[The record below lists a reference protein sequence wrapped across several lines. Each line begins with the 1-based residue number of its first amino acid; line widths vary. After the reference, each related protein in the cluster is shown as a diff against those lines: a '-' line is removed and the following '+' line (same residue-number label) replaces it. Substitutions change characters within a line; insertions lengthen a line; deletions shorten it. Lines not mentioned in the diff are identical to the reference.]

1 MILRPDIGALKYCV
15 SNWGCKIRC
24 ALVLALFLAAALP
37 LAAQET
43 FDGRTISSVSIR
55 IDGGDDPSLR
65 DDLQSLVSGL
75 VGTQYS
81 APAIRDTV
89 EALYRRRPIDHVQ
102 ALASIGAA
110 GGVEL
115 IFSVKPKAR
124 AGRVTVVVEPH
135 IGDQITEQEI
145 LFKLNLLRP
154 GTAVTEQLLQSNA
167 TQILEYLRD
176 RGYYRADAAYSR
188 NPSRQLSDEEIE
200 FRVKPGTQSRIE
212 VFTVD
217 IEGYGKPFPARLFK
231 LTKGEAFS
239 RQKLSADVERLR
251 DHLKK
256 DGFLAPRLNDPRIVY
271 DPDTDQISATVSG
284 RVGPSVNI
292 EIETDKVRE
301 VSGSEERLLPVS
313 REGTLDYAAIIEG
326 ERRLENYY
334 QERGYF
340 FVDVVPVCSVD
351 PPLADADGVAVP
363 NESEFLCSF
372 LGSEDLLGRTVSVRY
387 KTDLGRRLTLDRIQ
401 IRGTTVITIEDVRG
415 VLGSQEANFL
425 GFLPLF
431 GYGRGFTSTA
441 LLEDD
446 AATLSSLMFELG
458 YREAQVRVLQGVSP
472 DGDSL
477 IITFQIEE
485 GPATLVDSFEIVG
498 NTVFSDDELR
508 SELPEMVGKS
518 LSRARNRNSVQK
530 ITEYYASRGYFDVR
544 VTSSLQE
551 DLDDAATDDKE
562 VKVIFRVENEGKQ
575 VRIGRVF
582 VTGNE
587 RTRPRAIIDSLTFKQ
602 GELLRSSDIY
612 SSEQNLYSTDAFERV
627 EVTPRPAGEVDAATR
642 VSDVVIDVVEQKPRV
657 LAYGGGFSTDVGLS
671 GFFDLRHSNLFG
683 RLWQGGA
690 RLRVSQRQ
698 QLAQFDFT
706 NPRFL
711 LDGEKR
717 FAPLTFT
724 ALYQRDTTVTRFF
737 RSAFDK
743 GTFGIVQRLDEDG
756 NPIDEFGNRTG
767 SPTINRLAFF
777 AETNR
782 TISLKSRS
790 IFFLRYRFE
799 DVRLFNISSLLV
811 KDLLIPDR
819 KTRISGFGATYVRD
833 TRRNCVIKY
842 TILEIIAKGDPTEP
856 CRYNAGDPTNGFY
869 ITADYNV
876 SLPQLGANI
885 GFNKFQAGVNYFY
898 TIRAAKNTT
907 LAARG
912 LLGVANVFSNANRFT
927 DPQFTALN
935 GLLPI
940 SERFFAGG
948 ANTLRGFDFEEA
960 GPRVVIIPQGIF
972 RNSNGE
978 PVTLD
983 PFTIPFG
990 GNALAVFNLE
1000 ARIPISTTVRAVP
1013 FYDGGNV
1020 FRRPSDIF
1028 RRPDVPP
1035 GDIVRTNQRA
1045 VWTHSVGLGLR
1056 LKTPVG
1062 GEFGVDYGY
1071 LLNPPRFLI
1080 PQAVPPP
1087 ANFIL
1092 KKSQIHFRFSQ
1103 AF

>member
-1 MILRPDIGALKYCV
+1 MRGL
-15 SNWGCKIRC
+15 RC
-24 ALVLALFLAAALP
+24 AVVLAFFFAAVLP
-37 LAAQET
+37 LAAQESL
-43 FDGRTISSVSIR
+43 DGRTVSSVTIR

-65 DDLQSLVSGL
+65 DDLQSVVSGL

-81 APAIRDTV
+81 APAIRESV
-89 EALYRRRPIDHVQ
+89 EALYRRRPIDHVR
-102 ALASIGAA
+102 ALASIDTGGGAE
-110 GGVEL
+110 V
-115 IFSVKPKAR
+115 IFVVKPKAR
-124 AGRVTVVVEPH
+124 AGRVTVSVEPH
-135 IGDQITEQEI
+135 VGDQVTEQEI

-176 RGYYRADAAYSR
+176 RGFYRSDVKYAR
-188 NPSRQLSDEEIE
+188 NPARQLSDEDIE

-212 VFTVD
+212 AFTVD
-217 IEGYGKPFPARLFK
+217 IEGYEKQFPARLLK

-271 DPDTDQISATVSG
+271 DPDTDLISVTVSG
-284 RVGPSVNI
+284 KVGPSVNI

-301 VSGSEERLLPVS
+301 ASGSEERLLPVS

-372 LGSEDLLGRTVSVRY
+372 LGSEDLLGRKVAVRY
-387 KTDLGRRLTLDRIQ
+387 RTDLGRRLTLDRIQ
-401 IRGTTVITIEDVRG
+401 IRGTKVITIDDVRG

-431 GYGRGFTSTA
+431 GYGRGFTSTV

-477 IITFQIEE
+477 IITFQIED
-485 GPATLVDSFEIVG
+485 GPATVVDSFEIVG
-498 NTVFSDDELR
+498 NTVFSDDELK
-508 SELPEMVGKS
+508 SELPEIVGKN

-551 DLDDAATDDKE
+551 DMDDAATDEKE

-575 VRIGRVF
+575 VRIGRVY

-587 RTRPRAIIDSLTFKQ
+587 RTRSKAIIDSLTFKE

-627 EVTPRPAGEVDAATR
+627 EVTPRPAGEVDATSR
-642 VSDVVIDVVEQKPRV
+642 VSDVVVDVAEQKPRV

-698 QLAQFDFT
+698 QLAQVDFT

-711 LDGEKR
+711 LDGKKR

-743 GTFGIVQRLDEDG
+743 GTFGIVQRLDEEG

-790 IFFLRYRFE
+790 ILFLRYRFE

-856 CRYNAGDPTNGFY
+856 CRYNASDPTNGFY

-876 SLPQLGANI
+876 SLPELGANI

-990 GNALAVFNLE
+990 GNALVVMNLE
-1000 ARIPISTTVRAVP
+1000 ARIQVSNSVRAVP

-1020 FRRPSDIF
+1020 FRQPSDIF
-1028 RRPDVPP
+1028 RRPEVPP

>member
-1 MILRPDIGALKYCV
+1 MA
-15 SNWGCKIRC
+15 
-24 ALVLALFLAAALP
+24 FFFAAILP

-43 FDGRTISSVSIR
+43 FDGRTISTVTIR

-65 DDLQSLVSGL
+65 DDLQSVLSGL
-75 VGTQYS
+75 AGTQCS
-81 APAIRDTV
+81 ASAIRDSV
-89 EALYRRRPIDHVQ
+89 EALYRRRPIDHVR
-102 ALASIGAA
+102 ALASLDPG
-110 GGVEL
+110 GGVEV
-115 IFSVKPKAR
+115 IFVVKPKAR
-124 AGRVTVVVEPH
+124 AGRVTVSVEPH
-135 IGDQITEQEI
+135 FGDQVTEQEI

-176 RGYYRADAAYSR
+176 RGYYRSDVAYSR
-188 NPSRQLSDEEIE
+188 NPSRQLSDEDIE
-200 FRVKPGTQSRIE
+200 FRVKPGTQSRVE
-212 VFTVD
+212 AFAVD
-217 IEGYGKPFPARLFK
+217 IEGYDKPFPVRLLK

-256 DGFLAPRLNDPRIVY
+256 EGFLAPRLNDPRIVY
-271 DPDTDQISATVSG
+271 DPDTDLISVTLSG

-301 VSGSEERLLPVS
+301 ASGSEERLLPVS

-372 LGSEDLLGRTVSVRY
+372 LGSEDLLGRKVTVRY
-387 KTDLGRRLTLDRIQ
+387 RTDLGRRLTLDRIQ
-401 IRGTTVITIEDVRG
+401 MRGTDVITIDDVRG

-431 GYGRGFTSTA
+431 GYGRGFTSTV

-472 DGDSL
+472 NGDSL
-477 IITFQIEE
+477 IITFQIED
-485 GPATLVDSFEIVG
+485 GPATVVNSFEIVG
-498 NTVFSDDELR
+498 NTVFSDDELK
-508 SELPEMVGKS
+508 SELPEIVGKN

-551 DLDDAATDDKE
+551 DVDDTATDDKE

-587 RTRPRAIIDSLTFKQ
+587 RTRPKAIIDSLTFKQ

-627 EVTPRPAGEVDAATR
+627 EVTPRPAGEIDAASR
-642 VSDVVIDVVEQKPRV
+642 VSDVVVDVEEQKPRV

-711 LDGEKR
+711 LDGKKR

-743 GTFGIVQRLDEDG
+743 GTFGIVQRLDEEG

-790 IFFLRYRFE
+790 ILFLRYRFE
-799 DVRLFNISSLLV
+799 DVRLFNINSLLV

-856 CRYNAGDPTNGFY
+856 CRYNASDPTNGFY

-912 LLGVANVFSNANRFT
+912 LLGVANVFSNGNRFT

-990 GNALAVFNLE
+990 GNALAVVNLE
-1000 ARIPISTTVRAVP
+1000 ARIPISTTIRAVP

-1028 RRPDVPP
+1028 RRPEVPP

-1080 PQAVPPP
+1080 PQAMPPP